1 MTKKYRKL
9 INRAKKQ
16 AYLNPLS
23 IKKDL
28 EKKAKKMSKKLTA
41 PEKAFQSIL
50 KKYKIDFE
58 PQFILGSKIFDFYLK
73 ESNTL
78 VEIQGDYWHGN
89 PEIYEQFSWAQTR
102 MQKRDLEKKNIAL
115 GRGYNYLEVWEN
127 ELNEDKKS
135 VVNRMVEM
143 EIIKNKTI

>member
-1 MTKKYRKL
+1 V
-9 INRAKKQ
+9 
-16 AYLNPLS
+16 
-23 IKKDL
+23 
-28 EKKAKKMSKKLTA
+28 
-41 PEKAFQSIL
+41 FQSIL

-89 PEIYEQFSWAQTR
+89 AEIYEQFSWYQVKV
-102 MQKRDLEKKNIAL
+102 QKKDLEKKNIAI
-115 GRGYNYLEVWEN
+115 GRGYNYLDVWEK
-127 ELNEDKKS
+127 ELNDDKKS
-135 VVNRMVEM
+135 VIDRMVEM

>member
-1 MTKKYRKL
+1 MTRKYKKL

-23 IKKDL
+23 IKQDL
-28 EKKAKKMSKKLTA
+28 EKKAKKMSKKMTA
-41 PEKAFQSIL
+41 PERIFQSIL
-50 KKYKIDFE
+50 KKYKIDFQ
-58 PQFILGSKIFDFYLK
+58 PQFILGSKIFDFHLK

-102 MQKRDLEKKNIAL
+102 TQKRDLEKKNMAI
-115 GRGYNYLEVWEN
+115 GRGFGYLEVWEN
-127 ELNEDKKS
+127 DLNDNKKNVINS
-135 VVNRMVEM
+135 MIEK